1 MRLLFSLLL
10 SSTLFL
16 QGFSAKKFHSVVSA
30 SDTIKR
36 KIKPEVHFPEPTNIS
51 KLFYIQRDP
60 NANTLIYELNTDK
73 TGELDTDNPLHVYW
87 IRYADKGQRE
97 ELNYIQRKFA
107 YGVTAKQVKNDQFDI
122 RFVAYKKMPL
132 NLQKSNDGKYHIFAT
147 IANKQAILNRI
158 FVKVEGG
165 SFWIPN
171 IVYVE
176 MKGTDPATG
185 KEIMERFK
193 P

>member
-1 MRLLFSLLL
+1 MK
-10 SSTLFL
+10 
-16 QGFSAKKFHSVVSA
+16 AA
-30 SDTIKR
+30 
-36 KIKPEVHFPEPTNIS
+36 NW
-51 KLFYIQRDP
+51 IQQP
-60 NANTLIYELNTDK
+60 IAC
-73 TGELDTDNPLHVYW
+73 YW

-97 ELNYIQRKFA
+97 ELSYIQRKFA
-107 YGVTAKQVKNDQFDI
+107 YGITTKATKNNEFDV

-132 NLQKSNDGKYHIFAT
+132 NLQKSDDGKYHIFAT
-147 IANKQAILNRI
+147 IAKKQAILNRI
-158 FVKVEGG
+158 FVKVDGG

-176 MKGTDPATG
+176 LKGIDPATG

>member
-1 MRLLFSLLL
+1 MRVLFLLLL

-16 QGFSAKKFHSVVSA
+16 QSFTAKNNYLHSG
-30 SDTIKR
+30 SDTVKR
-36 KIKPEVHFPEPTNIS
+36 NLRKELHFPEPSNVS

-60 NANTLIYELNTDK
+60 NTNTLIYELNTDK
-73 TGELDTDNPLHVYW
+73 NGELDTDNPLHVYW
-87 IRYADKGQRE
+87 IRYAEKGQRE
-97 ELNYIQRKFA
+97 ELSYIQRKFA
-107 YGVTAKQVKNDQFDI
+107 YGVTTKPTKNDEFDV

-132 NLQKSNDGKYHIFAT
+132 NLQRSTDGKYHIFAT
-147 IANKQAILNRI
+147 IAKKQAILNRI
-158 FVKVEGG
+158 FVKIDGG

-176 MKGTDPATG
+176 MTGTDPSTG
-185 KEIMERFK
+185 KEIVERFK

>member
-1 MRLLFSLLL
+1 MRALLLLLL
-10 SSTLFL
+10 SSSLFL
-16 QGFSAKKFHSVVSA
+16 QSFIAKNNNLHSE
-30 SDTIKR
+30 SDTVKR
-36 KIKPEVHFPEPTNIS
+36 NLKKELHFPEPLNVS

-60 NANTLIYELNTDK
+60 NTNTLIYELNTDK
-73 TGELDTDNPLHVYW
+73 NGELDTDNPLHVYW

-97 ELNYIQRKFA
+97 ELSYIQRKFA
-107 YGVTAKQVKNDQFDI
+107 YGVTTKPIKNDEFDV

-132 NLQKSNDGKYHIFAT
+132 NLQRSTDGKYHIFAT
-147 IANKQAILNRI
+147 IAKKQAILNRI
-158 FVKVEGG
+158 FVKIDGG

-176 MKGTDPATG
+176 MTGTDPATG
-185 KEIMERFK
+185 KEIVERFK

>member
-10 SSTLFL
+10 SFIAV
-16 QGFSAKKFHSVVSA
+16 QGFSSDKTKSITAENDTVKRNLKKELV
-30 SDTIKR
+30 
-36 KIKPEVHFPEPTNIS
+36 FPNPSNVN

-60 NANTLIYELNTDK
+60 NINTLIYELNTDK
-73 TGELDTDNPLHVYW
+73 SGELDKSDPLHVYW
-87 IRYADKGQRE
+87 IRYAEKGQKE

-107 YGVTAKQVKNDQFDI
+107 YGVNVKPVKNDEYDV
-122 RFVAYKKMPL
+122 RFVAYKKMAL
-132 NLQKSNDGKYHIFAT
+132 NLSKADDGKYHIFAT
-147 IANKQAILNRI
+147 IAKKQAILNRI
-158 FVKVEGG
+158 FVKIEGG

-176 MKGTDPATG
+176 LKGTDPETG
-185 KEIMERFK
+185 KEITERFK